1 MQKNTQRNLEL
12 KKFDP
17 EVAELINKETKRQ
30 QDGLVMIASE
40 NYASEAVLQAQGTA
54 LSNKYSEG
62 YPGKR
67 YYSGNEHVDKI
78 ETLAIERAKKLFS
91 SEHANVQPHSGSS
104 ANMQAYFATI
114 KPGDKVMGMN
124 LSQGGHLTH
133 GSPVNFSGQVYNFI
147 SYGVDKDT
155 ERIDMDEIRKLALKE
170 KPKLI
175 VSGATA
181 YPREFDFKEFG
192 EIAREIDAYH
202 LADVSHIVGL
212 CLAGVHNKPFPHADI
227 VTTTTHKTLRGPRSA
242 MILSKM
248 EDRYQ
253 QSYHKDSKF
262 NLAQRIDRAV
272 FPGTQGGPLDH
283 VIAAKAVMLKEAM
296 EDDFIDYQKQIKKN
310 AQVLAETLMSEGL
323 RLVSNGTDNHLML
336 VDLRAQNVTGIVA
349 QDTLEKAYIF
359 CNRNSI
365 PYDTAGP
372 FNPSGIR
379 LGTPALTS
387 RGMKESE
394 MKEIGK
400 MIATIVKDINN
411 TTLLTKT
418 KNDVLELTKNFPVY
432 QGMNL

>member
-1 MQKNTQRNLEL
+1 MQNTKRNLEL

-30 QDGLVMIASE
+30 QEGLMMIASE
-40 NYASEAVLQAQGTA
+40 NYASEAVLQAMGTP

-67 YYSGNEHVDKI
+67 YYSGNEYVDVI
-78 ETLAIERAKKLFS
+78 ENLAIERAKKLFDAQ
-91 SEHANVQPHSGSS
+91 HANVQPHSGSS

-114 KPGDKVMGMN
+114 KYGDKVMGMN
-124 LSQGGHLTH
+124 LAQGGHLTH
-133 GSPVNFSGQVYNFI
+133 GSPVNFSGQIYKFTP
-147 SYGVDKDT
+147 YGVSKED
-155 ERIDMDEIRKLALKE
+155 ERIDMDEVRKLALQE

-181 YPREFDFKEFG
+181 YPREFDFKAFG
-192 EIAREIDAYH
+192 EIADEIGAYH

-212 CLAGVHNKPFPHADI
+212 CLAGVHQKPFPHADI

-242 MILSKM
+242 IILSKT

-253 QSYHKDSKF
+253 QVYHKESKF

-283 VIAAKAVMLKEAM
+283 VVAAKAVMLKEAM
-296 EDDFIDYQKQIKKN
+296 EPDFFDYQKQIKKN
-310 AQVLAETLMSEGL
+310 AQVLAETLMGEGL

-336 VDLRAQNVTGIVA
+336 VDLRAQNVNGTIV

-359 CNRNSI
+359 CNKNSI
-365 PYDTAGP
+365 PYDTASP

-379 LGTPALTS
+379 LGTPGLTS

-400 MIATIVKDINN
+400 MIAHLIKNINN
-411 TTLLTKT
+411 ASVVEKT
-418 KNDVLELTKNFPVY
+418 KKDVLEITKNFPVY
-432 QGMNL
+432 PGFSV